1 MAAATDRFVELPGRS
16 SAEGSGPAA
25 SGTAEAALDHGIPD
39 RAVGDGGYGDG
50 GRAAVRTEGE
60 GRTTPR
66 DGRQDRRERR
76 PDGARRRAVDP
87 VKGLMHQHRELCER
101 AIDPL
106 EIAAGLEGH
115 GLTDRT
121 AARFRHRDVF
131 SLAEEMYARVPR
143 AGEPAETPATR
154 GTPEPRAAWAA
165 SALLPGAVCGLAVV
179 GMHALGGHLRPVAAI
194 AGAIAV
200 TAALCLALR
209 HGPLQSPGRA
219 GTATRA
225 WTGWLIVYAVCGDGL
240 LAAVLAGGPDG
251 PWPLATAPALG
262 LALAV
267 APATWGAYLFAAKAR
282 SKLAVSRGLD
292 EFGAAVRPL
301 LLGVFALFL
310 TALAALLGLSGAF
323 LGEDAAYAG
332 AGALG
337 ALLLLGRLLAAHG
350 AGHVPAVVLGAAA
363 GTELL
368 ALASAFAGRLPG
380 FSVLAVPVEAA
391 VDAGGPG
398 LVPAA
403 ACGAAALVLLVHAVR
418 KLACASAHATTED
431 AS

>member
-1 MAAATDRFVELPGRS
+1 MRTQGTEEARTQGTEDAREVVDEAG
-16 SAEGSGPAA
+16 GSGSSVEVSA
-25 SGTAEAALDHGIPD
+25 
-39 RAVGDGGYGDG
+39 
-50 GRAAVRTEGE
+50 RTEV
-60 GRTTPR
+60 RATQR

-106 EIAAGLEGH
+106 EIAAGLEAH
-115 GLTDRT
+115 GVTDRT

-143 AGEPAETPATR
+143 AGEPAEPPETR
-154 GTPEPRAAWAA
+154 GTPEPRAAWVAT
-165 SALLPGAVCGLAVV
+165 ALLPGAVCGLAVA
-179 GMHALGGHLRPVAAI
+179 GMHALGGNLRLVAGI
-194 AGAIAV
+194 FGAIAV
-200 TAALCLALR
+200 TAALCVALR
-209 HGPLQSPGRA
+209 HGPLHTPGRT

-225 WTGWLIVYAVCGDGL
+225 WTGWLILYAVCGDGL
-240 LAAVLAGGPDG
+240 LAAALAGGPDG

-267 APATWGAYLFAAKAR
+267 APAAWCAYLFATKAR
-282 SKLAVSRGLD
+282 SRLAVSRGLA
-292 EFGAAVRPL
+292 ELRAAVRPL
-301 LLGVFALFL
+301 LLGVFAMFL
-310 TALAALLGLSGAF
+310 TVLAILLGLSGAV

-350 AGHVPAVVLGAAA
+350 AGHVQAAVLGAAA
-363 GTELL
+363 GAEML

-418 KLACASAHATTED
+418 RLACASAHATPED